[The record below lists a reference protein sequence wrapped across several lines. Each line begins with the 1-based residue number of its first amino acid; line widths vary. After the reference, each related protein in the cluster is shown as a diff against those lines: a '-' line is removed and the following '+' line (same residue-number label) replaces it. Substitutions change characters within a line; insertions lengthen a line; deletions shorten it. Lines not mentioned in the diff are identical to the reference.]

1 MRDDM
6 YNSSEQEM
14 SDIMDPQAH
23 FAAGGA
29 ILSGTFSPTL
39 TGVEANK
46 ISLTLL
52 FNTGAHDAIFVCLFS
67 STITFKQF

>member
-14 SDIMDPQAH
+14 SDIMDPQPQAH

-29 ILSGTFSPTL
+29 ILSGIFSPML
-39 TGVEANK
+39 TSVEANK
-46 ISLTLL
+46 ISFT
-52 FNTGAHDAIFVCLFS
+52 
-67 STITFKQF
+67 